1 MFLSRLS
8 PMYVKLSEKKTV
20 DIDTTDQIWMTY

>member
-1 MFLSRLS
+1 
-8 PMYVKLSEKKTV
+8 MYMTLSEKKTV